1 MDKAL
6 LRKEIVSRLKTFDG
20 RDKESA
26 LIVERLLELDE
37 YRNAGIVL
45 AYAPMATEVDI
56 SPLFCD
62 KRLLFPYIDGNE
74 MFFAPPPLVK
84 GRHGFMEPRQRH
96 AVHFDRAVALV
107 PARALTKDGYRLGR
121 GGGYYDRF
129 LEKNKAG
136 LFSIGLAFSIQI
148 FDKLPVE
155 EHDIRLDMVITG
167 GR

>member
-20 RDKESA
+20 RKEESSR
-26 LIVERLLELDE
+26 IVGKLLGLDE
-37 YRNAGIVL
+37 FRDAKVVL

-56 SPLFCD
+56 SPLFSD
-62 KRLLFPYIDGNE
+62 RRLLFPSIEGNE

-84 GRHGFMEPRQRH
+84 GRHGFLEPVEKR
-96 AVHFDRAVALV
+96 AVHFDKAVALV
-107 PARALTKDGYRLGR
+107 PARALTKDGCRLGR

-148 FDKLPVE
+148 FDELPVE
-155 EHDIRLDMVITG
+155 LHDIRLDMVITG
-167 GR
+167 GQ